1 MYYES
6 RIMRASLLNTSLA
19 RSLLHYQTAVSVS
32 KLPPGL
38 PCALAAPVGWAA
50 LALGLPAP
58 VAGLLALGTLVML
71 SGALHEDGLA
81 DTADGIW
88 GGWTRQRR
96 LEIMRDSRVGKT
108 IVETVPTQILF
119 PNDRATISDYDFLR
133 VNAKEAALLVQPT
146 IGQRIA
152 LVRSAGD
159 SVFVDADL
167 SALGNLLPILGG
179 GATGEAR
186 VPADWR
192 ANPDFWRH
200 VI

>member
-1 MYYES
+1 MSGTDGPNRGGVFLTHPETQNLELVCVRCDFS
-6 RIMRASLLNTSLA
+6 EDDPEDASWIEHE
-19 RSLLHYQTAVSVS
+19 RQT
-32 KLPPGL
+32 
-38 PCALAAPVGWAA
+38 CEH
-50 LALGLPAP
+50 
-58 VAGLLALGTLVML
+58 AG
-71 SGALHEDGLA
+71 
-81 DTADGIW
+81 
-88 GGWTRQRR
+88 
-96 LEIMRDSRVGKT
+96 RVGKT

-167 SALGNLLPILGG
+167 SALGDLLPILGG

-200 VI
+200 LI

>member
-1 MYYES
+1 MFH
-6 RIMRASLLNTSLA
+6 LDP
-19 RSLLHYQTAVSVS
+19 RSFAV
-32 KLPPGL
+32 
-38 PCALAAPVGWAA
+38 ALATAA
-50 LALGLPAP
+50 LATTLATLPAQSTGIRLNNA
-58 VAGLLALGTLVML
+58 V
-71 SGALHEDGLA
+71 DGFVEVPYSPEVVPQG
-81 DTADGIW
+81 GI
-88 GGWTRQRR
+88 T
-96 LEIMRDSRVGKT
+96 
-108 IVETVPTQILF
+108 VEAWVTY
-119 PNDRATISDYDFLR
+119 DDATIPASWSYPTVVRQNRNAGQESFFLR
-133 VNAKEAALLVQPT
+133 VNAKEGALLVQPT

-167 SALGNLLPILGG
+167 SALGTLLPILGG

>member
-1 MYYES
+1 M
-6 RIMRASLLNTSLA
+6 
-19 RSLLHYQTAVSVS
+19 
-32 KLPPGL
+32 
-38 PCALAAPVGWAA
+38 
-50 LALGLPAP
+50 
-58 VAGLLALGTLVML
+58 
-71 SGALHEDGLA
+71 
-81 DTADGIW
+81 
-88 GGWTRQRR
+88 
-96 LEIMRDSRVGKT
+96 
-108 IVETVPTQILF
+108 
-119 PNDRATISDYDFLR
+119 
-133 VNAKEAALLVQPT
+133 NAKEAALLVQPT
-146 IGQRIA
+146 VGQRIA